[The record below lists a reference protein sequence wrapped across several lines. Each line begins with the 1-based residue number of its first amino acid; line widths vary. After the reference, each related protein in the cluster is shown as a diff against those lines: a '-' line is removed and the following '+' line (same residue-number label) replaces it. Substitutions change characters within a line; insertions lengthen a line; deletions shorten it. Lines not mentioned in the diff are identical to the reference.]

1 MINMNPLRY
10 GILMAISLV
19 AVAYLIPVGLQAIA
33 SANMTG
39 VNSAVSSIFTVVL
52 PILVILGL
60 ALAFMPQ
67 ELKDKVG
74 L

>member
-1 MINMNPLRY
+1 MNPLRY